1 MYWISPSDFKLH
13 CQVLTYLGSAGFD
26 AVLRGIAS
34 IDSLIVRSWTIFQ
47 VSFIVVSQ
55 CSSCRFHLDFDD
67 SLAGEAWNV
76 MIPLVLVPDSPPEL
90 LVKSFDDDTVIHPVK
105 YEREVALIWGPLTDH
120 SIALFSYA
128 YGYCVCL
135 SVSVGS
141 INSGNVNRFLA
152 DISQQ
157 YPPRRSSLLLEWA
170 KSPHFSSGNCNLP
183 SFSHEVLSGKE
194 RMMQHNIYSMLN
206 RSCNNVTYP
215 LSVRK

>member
-1 MYWISPSDFKLH
+1 M
-13 CQVLTYLGSAGFD
+13 
-26 AVLRGIAS
+26 
-34 IDSLIVRSWTIFQ
+34 
-47 VSFIVVSQ
+47 
-55 CSSCRFHLDFDD
+55 
-67 SLAGEAWNV
+67 
-76 MIPLVLVPDSPPEL
+76 
-90 LVKSFDDDTVIHPVK
+90 KSFDDDTVIHPVK

-157 YPPRRSSLLLEWA
+157 YPPRRSLLLLEWA

-183 SFSHEVLSGKE
+183 SFSHKALLYDVIHVGLSLFCSIPWSNLWK
-194 RMMQHNIYSMLN
+194 
-206 RSCNNVTYP
+206 V
-215 LSVRK
+215 VRNLFT